1 MTEKR
6 YAFRA
11 LVRNSE
17 GKRCLH
23 NTGICE
29 GNINISLKEIR
40 QKDTDWTYLAQ
51 DRDTWWALVNKVTT
65 LWVP

>member
-11 LVRNSE
+11 LIRNSE

-23 NTGICE
+23 NTDAYVRV
-29 GNINISLKEIR
+29 ISTSILK
-40 QKDTDWTYLAQ
+40 K
-51 DRDTWWALVNKVTT
+51 
-65 LWVP
+65 